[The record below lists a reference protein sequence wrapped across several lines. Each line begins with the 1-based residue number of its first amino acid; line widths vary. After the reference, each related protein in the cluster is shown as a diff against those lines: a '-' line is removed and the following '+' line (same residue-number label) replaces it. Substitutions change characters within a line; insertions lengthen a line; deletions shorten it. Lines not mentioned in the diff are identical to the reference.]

1 MCVTV
6 YGLNIYRTILLKKK
20 FTYIHRKKKIAPLS
34 ITFSVLCS
42 NTTVYLEQILMKS
55 EHRAT
60 VLGEQRH
67 VQIFL
72 SFSIFVTI

>member
-6 YGLNIYRTILLKKK
+6 YGLNIYRTIL
-20 FTYIHRKKKIAPLS
+20 APLS

-42 NTTVYLEQILMKS
+42 NTTVYLEQILMHS